1 MDLCAL
7 GALHSPGEPIMSQAL
22 ITLFR
27 TAFAKKAA
35 GTSKVSPSTVRVVS
49 AGELRQVVGGAEET
63 ALPGRN
69 W

>member
-1 MDLCAL
+1 
-7 GALHSPGEPIMSQAL
+7 MSQAL